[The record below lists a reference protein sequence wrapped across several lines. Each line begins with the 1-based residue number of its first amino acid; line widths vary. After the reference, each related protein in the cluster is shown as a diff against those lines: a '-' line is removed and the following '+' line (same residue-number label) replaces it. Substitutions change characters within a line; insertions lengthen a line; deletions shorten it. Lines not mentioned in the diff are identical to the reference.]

1 MLVLVRKFGKRLFL
15 DYTFYMGRSQGKF
28 KRVSNS
34 KAQTRASQLSPPAP
48 HQEKIAEIIA
58 QLKEMPKIPA
68 GELERS
74 HPIKKDRKP
83 LKMKKQGQII
93 GLCGAPQAGK
103 DVIAEYI
110 EANYQGVA
118 KANFSDY
125 ILVEVNQYLK
135 EQGIDHEITLANK
148 NEPLYRLLLQEW
160 GGGRFKE
167 EPSYWPK
174 MVQREVEKLAKENE
188 LVLVTG
194 LRSPADFKVIEDNLE
209 GEVWRAV
216 RPGNNYVAEHAIEK
230 LAATRPVDQE
240 VLNPSEGD
248 LKPFSE
254 NIEKA
259 LDLYRA

>member
-1 MLVLVRKFGKRLFL
+1 
-15 DYTFYMGRSQGKF
+15 MGRSEGKL
-28 KRVSNS
+28 KRVSSS
-34 KAQTRASQLSPPAP
+34 KAQTRAQKLSPPAP
-48 HQEKIAEIIA
+48 HQEKIAEIISE
-58 QLKEMPKIPA
+58 LKNLPRVPA
-68 GELERS
+68 GELTRVY
-74 HPIKKDRKP
+74 PIKKERRP

-110 EANYQGVA
+110 ESEYQGVA

-135 EQGIDHEITLANK
+135 EQGVDHEITLANK

-167 EPSYWPK
+167 DPDYWPR
-174 MVQREVEKLAKENE
+174 MVQREVEKLAQDNE

-194 LRSPADFKVIEDNLE
+194 LRSPADFEVIEDSLQ
-209 GEVWRAV
+209 GDVWRAV
-216 RPGNNYVAEHAIEK
+216 RPGNSYVAEHEIEK
-230 LAATRPVDQE
+230 LAATREVDQE

-248 LKPFSE
+248 LKPFSK
-254 NIEKA
+254 NIEA
-259 LDLYRA
+259 TLNLYKS